1 MSSRIVFRGIAVL
14 MVIAMLWTLGACASA
29 PAAEAPVE
37 QPPPTETPPPAPTVQ
52 APEPVAAE
60 AFQAARDAIAEA
72 QAAGAET
79 HAADLLAEAQQALA
93 DAEARAPTDPDAA
106 RELLKLSIE
115 KAHQAKAA
123 AEKAQ
128 RQAALDALD
137 QEAVAAIAEAQAAGA
152 AEAAPDLFNQANQAL
167 AEARSQGADAFEAAQ
182 GSYRTAIEKAHQA
195 RDAALADVEAR
206 QRAQAQAAEA
216 ARIQALL
223 DGLDQKAQAAI
234 AEAEAAGAS
243 QYAPELLL
251 QAQGSL
257 NQARE
262 QRATDA
268 DQAQASYE
276 AAIAQALQARDAS
289 NEAAL
294 RELDQAAQDAIAGAE
309 AAEADT
315 YSPALLAEA
324 RQALAQ
330 GRAQKD
336 PQIARRLLTLSAEK
350 AHEAKDSSLVART
363 KALLAKIDQA
373 VEALKTSGGP
383 QWIPDQTGPA
393 LERAAVARAEV
404 ERDYAVG
411 LPLANEAVKSL
422 DEMTKGLKTRIQ
434 AVLAVKE
441 AAQQALDEAEAVEAS
456 IWVPDLLQSA
466 NDAFFQGTGAWK
478 KFRIDAAEEA
488 WNMALFEARSATAKA
503 SAELERKR
511 TEQLMLETMK
521 KLEDASG
528 KTVVDPQDNII
539 GPQAWDGKSELEKL
553 KKKPVSFLIP
563 LDGSVVVLGEKQRIT
578 YLDEAKD
585 HWARGVQALEA
596 GDLPLANEA
605 FLQSQKLI
613 DTYLSMAIDK
623 VYTVRLVP
631 ERRDSLWRI
640 SGNDEI
646 YSTPWEWPKIWKRN
660 QKLIQ
665 NPDLI
670 YPGWQLIIP
679 PQ

>member
-1 MSSRIVFRGIAVL
+1 MSSRNVFRGIAVL
-14 MVIAMLWTLGACASA
+14 MVITMLWTLGACASA
-29 PAAEAPVE
+29 PPAEAPVE
-37 QPPPTETPPPAPTVQ
+37 QPPPTETPAPAPSVQ

-79 HAADLLAEAQQALA
+79 YAAELLTEAQQALA

-106 RELLKLSIE
+106 RDLLKLSIE

-137 QEAVAAIAEAQAAGA
+137 QEAVVAIAEAQAAGA
-152 AEAAPDLFNQANQAL
+152 ASAAPDLFNQANQAL
-167 AEARSQGADAFEAAQ
+167 SEARSQGTDAFEAAQ

-195 RDAALADVEAR
+195 RDAALA
-206 QRAQAQAAEA
+206 AAEE
-216 ARIQALL
+216 ARIQAIL

-234 AEAEAAGAS
+234 AEAEAAGAK
-243 QYAPELLL
+243 QYAPDLLL
-251 QAQGSL
+251 LAQGSL
-257 NQARE
+257 SQARE
-262 QRATDA
+262 QRGTDA
-268 DQAQASYE
+268 QQAQASYE
-276 AAIAQALQARDAS
+276 AAIAQALQARDAA

-294 RELDQAAQDAIAGAE
+294 RELDQAAQDAIAEAE

-330 GRAQKD
+330 GRAQTD
-336 PQIARRLLTLSAEK
+336 PQIGRRLLTQAAEK
-350 AHEAKDSSLVART
+350 AQEAKATSLVART

-373 VEALKTSGGP
+373 VESLKTTGGP
-383 QWIPDQTGPA
+383 QWFPDQAGPA
-393 LERAAVARAEV
+393 FDRAAVARAEV

-411 LPLANEAVKSL
+411 LPLAEEAIRTL
-422 DEMTKGLKTRIQ
+422 DDMTRGLQARIQ
-434 AVLAVKE
+434 AVLAVKA
-441 AAQQALDEAEAVEAS
+441 AAQRALDEAEAVEAS

-488 WNMALFEARSATAKA
+488 WNMSLFEARSAAAKA
-503 SAELERKR
+503 AAELERKR

-553 KKKPVSFLIP
+553 KKKPVSLLIP